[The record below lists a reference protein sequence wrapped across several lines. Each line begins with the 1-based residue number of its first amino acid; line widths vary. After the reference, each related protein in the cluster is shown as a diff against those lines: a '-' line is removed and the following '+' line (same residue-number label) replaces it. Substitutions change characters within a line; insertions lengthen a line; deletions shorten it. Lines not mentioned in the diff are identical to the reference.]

1 MTEQDANQQQPPR
14 ATPAGDAKPGER
26 RQIGLVDTAAR
37 KTEDIVSRLSKPQ
50 QTLREAAIK
59 HFGQNKVKA
68 YIATQTEYVNVAQ
81 QIGEAV
87 RFLFD
92 DKGRAPAN
100 MPLEEV
106 IAERK
111 RIEKNIMWLAALS
124 DELKNNLVQIREI
137 EDAALDLL
145 EAQGDDP

>member
-1 MTEQDANQQQPPR
+1 MADQAESNQQK
-14 ATPAGDAKPGER
+14 PADPAKPAER
-26 RQIGLVDTAAR
+26 QQIGMVDTSAR

-92 DKGRAPAN
+92 DNGRAPAN

-106 IAERK
+106 ISERK
-111 RIEKNIMWLAALS
+111 RIEKNISWLQALL
-124 DELKNNLVQIREI
+124 DELKENLVQIREI

-145 EAQGDDP
+145 EAQGEE

>member
-1 MTEQDANQQQPPR
+1 MADKAESNHQKPADPAQP
-14 ATPAGDAKPGER
+14 AER
-26 RQIGLVDTAAR
+26 QQIGLVDTSAR
-37 KTEDIVSRLSKPQ
+37 KTEDIVARLSKPQ

-111 RIEKNIMWLAALS
+111 RIEKNISWLQALL
-124 DELKNNLVQIREI
+124 DELKENLKQIREI

-145 EAQGDDP
+145 EAQGEE